1 MFGLGKW
8 KNILENEGN
17 VENVVTTKMMNFQF
31 SSSWFGSMEVTSATK
46 FTIAFRIC
54 AVILPFTVS
63 QTNPDL
69 LVISR
74 YILINL

>member
-31 SSSWFGSMEVTSATK
+31 SSSWFGSMEVTSTTK
-46 FTIAFRIC
+46 FTTTSGF
-54 AVILPFTVS
+54 VILPFTVS